1 MSIGVY
7 SRCEQMVPV
16 NISYLH
22 RGKQFDIIGD
32 SMAVNNLIGRVF
44 KVHLREAGQKPR
56 VSTDKPV
63 DNLVKDYARFFR

>member
-7 SRCEQMVPV
+7 SRCEQMAPV

-32 SMAVNNLIGRVF
+32 SMVVNNPIGRVF
-44 KVHLREAGQKPR
+44 KVHLREAGKTPR
-56 VSTDKPV
+56 VSSAKPV
-63 DNLVKDYARFFR
+63 DNLVKEYVRFFR